1 KAQIEKGGPVT
12 VTHPDMRRYFMTIPE
27 AVQLVLEAGAMAK
40 GGEIFVLDMGHP
52 VKIYD
57 LACDLI
63 RLSGYVPEKDI
74 KIVFT
79 GLRPGEKLFEEI
91 SMADE
96 DVDKTSNKKIVI
108 MKPVDFDRDEV
119 ALLIKDMSKLTTAEE
134 KTKMFERVQR
144 LVPTFNHKI

>member
-1 KAQIEKGGPVT
+1 MT

-40 GGEIFVLDMGHP
+40 GGEIFVLNMGEP

-63 RLSGYVPEKDI
+63 KLSGLEPEKDI

-79 GLRPGEKLFEEI
+79 GQIGR
-91 SMADE
+91 AH
-96 DVDKTSNKKIVI
+96 V
-108 MKPVDFDRDEV
+108 
-119 ALLIKDMSKLTTAEE
+119 
-134 KTKMFERVQR
+134 
-144 LVPTFNHKI
+144 